1 MNIFG
6 IGPLEIIF
14 VLIIGILIL
23 GPEGMIEAGRKLGKF
38 LRSIIK
44 SPWWNNI
51 RRGVNEIQYLP
62 QKLIREAEL
71 EELHELRDL
80 ARTEVIP
87 SKLAGICRCH
97 FTPGWVIPLHSAL
110 KGLETM
116 SSGVTDSG
124 VSIPGPYPPPRS
136 IT

>member
-14 VLIIGILIL
+14 VLIIGILVL
-23 GPEGMIEAGRKLGKF
+23 GPEGMIEAGGKLGKF

-44 SPWWNNI
+44 STWWQNV

-71 EELHELRDL
+71 EELNELGKITKDEFPKISNQDL
-80 ARTEVIP
+80 LKDSSWIGKNNKDEVQ
-87 SKLAGICRCH
+87 
-97 FTPGWVIPLHSAL
+97 
-110 KGLETM
+110 
-116 SSGVTDSG
+116 
-124 VSIPGPYPPPRS
+124 
-136 IT
+136 